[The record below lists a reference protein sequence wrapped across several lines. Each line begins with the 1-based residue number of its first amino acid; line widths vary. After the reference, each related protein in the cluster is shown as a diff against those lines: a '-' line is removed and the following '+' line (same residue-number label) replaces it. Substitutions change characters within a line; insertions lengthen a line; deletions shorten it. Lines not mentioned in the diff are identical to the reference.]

1 MSLTVINGS
10 RDPGSDAAAEIAREI
25 ELLRGLDIQ
34 ELRSRWRQHLRG
46 APPPTLSRPL
56 LFRLLAYRI
65 QERVHGGLDR
75 ETARYLDRIAHEA
88 ARRRAAGE
96 KRKAKAVPDVPPV
109 ALDQRLKPG
118 ALLVREHAGEMH
130 RVIVVAG
137 GFRWREETF
146 ASLSEVARAITG
158 TRWNGPRFFGL
169 RDRTAEAAS

>member
-1 MSLTVINGS
+1 MALTVITGS
-10 RDPGSDAAAEIAREI
+10 CDLGSDAVAEIAREI
-25 ELLRGLDIQ
+25 ELLRGLDLE

-46 APPPTLSRPL
+46 APPPNLSRPL

-65 QERVHGGLDR
+65 QERVFGGLDR
-75 ETARYLDRIAHEA
+75 ETARYLDQLAREA
-88 ARRRAAGE
+88 ARRQAAGE
-96 KRKAKAVPDVPPV
+96 KRRAKAVPDVPPV

-137 GFRWREETF
+137 GYRWRETTYT
-146 ASLSEVARAITG
+146 SLSEVARAITG

-169 RDRTAEAAS
+169 RDKSIEAA